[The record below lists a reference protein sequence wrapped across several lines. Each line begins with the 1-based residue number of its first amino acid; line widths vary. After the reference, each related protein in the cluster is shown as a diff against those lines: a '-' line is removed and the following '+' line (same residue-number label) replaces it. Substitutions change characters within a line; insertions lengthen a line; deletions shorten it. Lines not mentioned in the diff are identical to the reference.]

1 MSMDVLVLGNMVILD
16 YERLPGDVTP
26 PPKNGSIISEA
37 HWKALVG
44 EPTDEKSF
52 IDLEKEFIAGMGW
65 TTE

>member
-1 MSMDVLVLGNMVILD
+1 MSMDVLVLGNKVILD

-37 HWKALVG
+37 HWKALIG

-52 IDLEKEFIAGMGW
+52 ADL
-65 TTE
+65 